1 MSITVKT
8 STWFEAKVR
17 SEKMMADGLTK
28 TVKEDYVVDALSFT
42 EAEARITEEVSK
54 TVSGGLNVDALKIA
68 SFKEVCFDDDNTA
81 DKWYKVKI
89 QTTTYDEKKDRELH
103 RNFHYLIQGS
113 SIQNAYKNAE
123 EIMKG
128 SIEDYAVAS
137 VTETKVLDVF
147 IYN

>member
-17 SEKMMADGLTK
+17 SEKMMADGMTK
-28 TVKEDYVVDALSFT
+28 TVKEDYIVDALSFT

-54 TVSGGLNVDALKIA
+54 VVSGGLNVDALKIA
-68 SFKEVCFDDDNTA
+68 SYKEVCFDDDATA

-89 QTTTYDEKKDRELH
+89 QMTTYDEKKDKELH
-103 RNFHYLIQGS
+103 RNIYYLIQGS
-113 SIQNAYKNAE
+113 SLQNAYKNAE

-128 SIEDYAVAS
+128 SIEDYVVAS
-137 VTETKVLDVF
+137 VTETKILDVF
-147 IYN
+147 IYD

>member
-1 MSITVKT
+1 M
-8 STWFEAKVR
+8 
-17 SEKMMADGLTK
+17 
-28 TVKEDYVVDALSFT
+28 
-42 EAEARITEEVSK
+42 
-54 TVSGGLNVDALKIA
+54 
-68 SFKEVCFDDDNTA
+68 
-81 DKWYKVKI
+81 KI
-89 QTTTYDEKKDRELH
+89 QTTAYDEKKDRELH

>member
-17 SEKMMADGLTK
+17 SEKMMADGMTK
-28 TVKEDYVVDALSFT
+28 TVKEDYIVDALSFT

-54 TVSGGLNVDALKIA
+54 VVSGGLNVDALKIA
-68 SFKEVCFDDDNTA
+68 SYKEVCFDDDATA

-89 QTTTYDEKKDRELH
+89 QMTTYDEKKDKELH
-103 RNFHYLIQGS
+103 RNIYYLIQGIS
-113 SIQNAYKNAE
+113 LQNAYKNAE

-128 SIEDYAVAS
+128 SIEDYVVAS
-137 VTETKVLDVF
+137 VTETKILDVF
-147 IYN
+147 IYD